1 MTRTLLS
8 EKWATAYLCR
18 FGSDRPACQ
27 EELHGCYGGQ
37 PCVSPC
43 TVLGGSPGS
52 GTITV
57 PSEHFKL
64 PPMALPFSS
73 SMLALSRTDPP
84 MAFDSTLK
92 SEELPIINAPLI
104 VFPMQ
109 EEPNP
114 SSGSP
119 MTNPRGTVALCTST
133 LPLIWL

>member
-27 EELHGCYGGQ
+27 EKLQRRYGGQ
-37 PCVSPC
+37 PWVSPC

-52 GTITV
+52 GKITV

-64 PPMALPFSS
+64 PPIALPFSS
-73 SMLALSRTDPP
+73 SVLALSRTDPP
-84 MAFDSTLK
+84 MVFDSTLK
-92 SEELPIINAPLI
+92 SMELLIMNAPLI
-104 VFPMQ
+104 VFPVQ
-109 EEPNP
+109 D

-119 MTNPRGTVALCTST
+119 MVKPA
-133 LPLIWL
+133 